1 MPRKPKPGR
10 PRENR
15 TPRGI
20 ASRLRKARE
29 QLGLSAE
36 EAAAKIGVGRST
48 WYDWEAGSVP
58 PLTAG
63 CLAADL
69 VGLSPHQLAFG
80 AALIKLPDDT
90 ELPPEA

>member
-1 MPRKPKPGR
+1 MPRNPKPGR
-10 PRENR
+10 PRENK

-29 QLGLSAE
+29 SLGLSAE

-48 WYDWEAGSVP
+48 WYDWEAGSIP

-63 CLAADL
+63 ILAADL

-80 AALIKLPDDT
+80 GAVVKASDSA